1 MLGQF
6 SYSAPQSVSAAVA
19 ALAATPGS
27 KALAGG
33 QGLLTMM
40 KLGRANP
47 PLLVDLGRIA
57 ALRGVADADGRQRI
71 GALTTLAELLDAPTV
86 RDRYPALVEA
96 ARTTGDAQLRN
107 RATVGGALASR
118 SAAADIAAV
127 LLLYGA
133 SLTIAGPGS
142 ERTLP
147 LTDFYAGPDPA
158 LAADEIITAVEL
170 PVAAPNGAGAYEK
183 VYDRAT
189 LQPVCGVAA
198 DVSLAKDGTVRVAR
212 LAVTGATRRPTRL
225 TAAERALAGATVP
238 VDTSTLPVGDA
249 DAFVDD
255 VVASA
260 VYRAHLTRV
269 LIGRA
274 VARVVADR
282 CVTSSTI

>member
-6 SYSAPQSVSAAVA
+6 SYSAPQSVSAALA

-27 KALAGG
+27 KVLAGG

-47 PLLVDLGRIA
+47 PLVVDLGRIA
-57 ALRGVADADGRQRI
+57 ALRGVADADGRLRL

-118 SAAADIAAV
+118 SAAADIAPV

-133 SLTIAGPGS
+133 SLTIAGPGG
-142 ERTLP
+142 EKTLP
-147 LTDFYAGPDPA
+147 LTDFYAGPA

-170 PVAAPNGAGAYEK
+170 PVAAPDGRGAYEK

-198 DVSLAKDGTVRVAR
+198 DVSLAKNGTVQVAR

-225 TAAERALAGATVP
+225 TAAERALAGAKVP
-238 VDTSTLPVGDA
+238 VDTSALPIGDA

-260 VYRAHLTRV
+260 AYRAHLTRV